1 VRLFNQHF
9 KSLTGDPKLLE
20 ALEARLDDPVPYV
33 RFQAAS
39 GLWRWYYWQVDQ
51 KDARNSILEALAIP

>member
-1 VRLFNQHF
+1 MLRRETEILRRVLTIRL
-9 KSLTGDPKLLE
+9 
-20 ALEARLDDPVPYV
+20 PYV